1 MWSFSLAFCAVSF
14 ASSAVVERPSVVR
27 REVGAE
33 RNDPSQLRQSKA
45 PAAAASQAQGAGQR
59 VHITRIH
66 PAEVTA
72 WNFLEIDQK
81 QRFVGTP
88 ESPEDEPDDSETDQD
103 EVSGESGRAD
113 LDVEEAEERS
123 ASDENGE
130 AAEAAEADEADE
142 AAGEGEASEEPG
154 ASLLSRPEKMQ
165 KSQKSQKSQKMKN
178 VSEEIRMKQG
188 LEHNTSR
195 ENDGEDGDR
204 FENSSKTGF
213 ERTEK
218 LARASNESKL
228 EDAESNASLKS
239 QNGTKLSTG
248 NESMATESV
257 EPPMGR
263 NRHRQNESE
272 ESQGDDSTEK
282 NATIQARSKNDTV
295 AEAEDELRK
304 LQDALRTAERR
315 AAKAEADLQA
325 EKAWVSNALRNYS
338 EEAAPHHQEKKMNHE
353 ALADLAQVLMSFESR
368 DTRDAAKKPQDGTK
382 LEDGVDEEGV
392 GTAIEESIRE
402 ENARQRMRHK
412 HVKKDKTEDGPE
424 GTDETDEEQ
433 DGSAVT
439 EESGEEPEKSQL
451 QKHKPWHKHKSHKH
465 KKGGFHVYV
474 EADGGLLEQSSRK
487 VPHE

>member
-33 RNDPSQLRQSKA
+33 RNDPSQLRHSKA
-45 PAAAASQAQGAGQR
+45 PPAAAASQPQGAGQR

-103 EVSGESGRAD
+103 EVSSEPGRAD

-130 AAEAAEADEADE
+130 AAEAAEA
-142 AAGEGEASEEPG
+142 GEDEASEEPG
-154 ASLLSRPEKMQ
+154 ASLLSRPEKM
-165 KSQKSQKSQKMKN
+165 QKSQKMKN

-195 ENDGEDGDR
+195 DNDGEDGDR
-204 FENSSKTGF
+204 FENSSKIGF

-257 EPPMGR
+257 EAPMGR

-439 EESGEEPEKSQL
+439 EESSEEPEKSQL